1 VSAIGETASVSG
13 GRRRRPPGPPGGRT
27 LWPRLR
33 QRLAP
38 YLLGLPGGIWLAIF
52 FVVPLVAVLSVAL
65 QTGNPDTGYSLTW
78 HFREFWDVLSLYHVE
93 LLRSFE
99 YGAISTV
106 VSLIIAYPMAYWI
119 AFHGGRHKSTYLFL
133 ILLPFFVS
141 FVIRT
146 LAWQFI
152 LSDEGL
158 VLGTLKNAGILPSST
173 HVLST
178 PFAVIAGL
186 TYNALPFM
194 ALPLYVAIEKIDRRV
209 VRAAHDLYANS
220 RVAFLRVIVP
230 LSSAGIFAGFLL
242 VFVTN
247 VGDYV
252 NATIL
257 GGPGTTMVGNIIETS
272 YLENLDYPTAS
283 ALSSILMAALLL
295 VIFLYAR
302 TFGTEAVEEAVA

>member
-1 VSAIGETASVSG
+1 MSVAGDRLGST
-13 GRRRRPPGPPGGRT
+13 RT
-27 LWPRLR
+27 RLR
-33 QRLAP
+33 GRLVP
-38 YLLGLPGGIWLAIF
+38 YLLGLPAWLWLAVF
-52 FVVPLVAVLSVAL
+52 FVVPVVTVLSLSL
-65 QTGNPDTGYSLTW
+65 QTGNPDTGFALTW
-78 HFREFWDVLSLYHVE
+78 HFAEFGHVISGYHAE

-99 YGAISTV
+99 YGLISTV
-106 VSLIIAYPMAYWI
+106 ISLVIAYPMAYWI

-146 LAWQFI
+146 LAWQFV
-152 LSDEGL
+152 LSDRGV
-158 VLGTLKNAGILPSST
+158 VLGTLKNLGILPSSL
-173 HVLST
+173 HLLST

-209 VRAAHDLYANS
+209 VRAAGDLYAS
-220 RVAFLRVIVP
+220 PRAGFTRVILP
-230 LSSAGIFAGFLL
+230 LSSAGIFAGVLL

-252 NATIL
+252 NAAIL
-257 GGPGTTMVGNIIETS
+257 GGPGTTMVGNVIQTS

-283 ALSSILMAALLL
+283 ALSSILMAALLI
-295 VIFLYAR
+295 VIWLYAR
-302 TFGTEAVEEAVA
+302 TFGTEAIEEALA